1 MEEEEADFE
10 ECERKEIEDIQ
21 RRDLKADKFE
31 SEEKQLFNDME
42 IEAHPIT
49 MINVKKLKFLNLSM
63 N

>member
-31 SEEKQLFNDME
+31 MKKSNSLMTWKLRLILF
-42 IEAHPIT
+42 
-49 MINVKKLKFLNLSM
+49 
-63 N
+63 